1 MDGIRAFFSVN
12 RDLILFAYGQVFF
25 VLGLAIALQS
35 RRYSQLGLA
44 RSLSWLAAFGFAHG
58 LYEWGD
64 LFIPIQAAYLAP
76 EIVVLLNIAQ
86 LLLLGFSFAC
96 LMQFGLALLRPVGR
110 WRWLHGLAMGVLAVW
125 LLAIFVFTLPFSPD
139 LLTWHH
145 NANALARYGIGF
157 PGGLLAALGLRQE
170 ALGRIAPLQVP
181 HIVRMLRLAGLSLAA
196 YAGVGGLIP
205 PPVAFFPG
213 NLLNELTFSQ
223 ALGFPALVLRSG
235 IGLLLALTVIRAL
248 EVFDV
253 ETERRIEAMEQQRIV
268 AAERERLAR
277 ELHDGTIQNVY
288 SVGLM
293 VDSAQRLTQAGG
305 PVAERLASART
316 VLDDTIGALRRSLGV
331 LRGAESGATAEPLGV
346 ALERLTRD
354 PRLGALADVSLTLEL
369 LSGEGL
375 SSERTAHVLA
385 MTGEALANA
394 IRHGHATR
402 VGVKARRA
410 DGRLRLEIRDDGVGG
425 AGETSSGHGLRNLR
439 ERARLLGG
447 ELRLSS
453 PAGKGT
459 TVRLDIP
466 WDEGE
471 QETPS

>member
-1 MDGIRAFFSVN
+1 MPK
-12 RDLILFAYGQVFF
+12 
-25 VLGLAIALQS
+25 GLVS
-35 RRYSQLGLA
+35 WFDD
-44 RSLSWLAAFGFAHG
+44 RSG
-58 LYEWGD
+58 E
-64 LFIPIQAAYLAP
+64 
-76 EIVVLLNIAQ
+76 
-86 LLLLGFSFAC
+86 
-96 LMQFGLALLRPVGR
+96 
-110 WRWLHGLAMGVLAVW
+110 
-125 LLAIFVFTLPFSPD
+125 
-139 LLTWHH
+139 
-145 NANALARYGIGF
+145 
-157 PGGLLAALGLRQE
+157 
-170 ALGRIAPLQVP
+170 GRIRRDGREYPVN
-181 HIVRMLRLAGLSLAA
+181 AA
-196 YAGVGGLIP
+196 DI
-205 PPVAFFPG
+205 
-213 NLLNELTFSQ
+213 
-223 ALGFPALVLRSG
+223 
-235 IGLLLALTVIRAL
+235 
-248 EVFDV
+248 